1 MNKFQDIPEDKD
13 TVILFQK
20 RGFVSDFQVLFQ
32 HWSYDGILG
41 ISAIFLKEDV
51 GGYSDDELK
60 GLFDKKFVEQGM
72 TVSKNSEKYIFVN
85 YGFELIK

>member
-1 MNKFQDIPEDKD
+1 MDKFQDLPEDKD

-20 RGFVSDFQVLFQ
+20 RGIVSDFQVLFQ

-60 GLFDKKFVEQGM
+60 DFIDKGFSRDEI
-72 TVSKNSEKYIFVN
+72 TISRHSEKYIFVN
-85 YGFELIK
+85 YGFKVND